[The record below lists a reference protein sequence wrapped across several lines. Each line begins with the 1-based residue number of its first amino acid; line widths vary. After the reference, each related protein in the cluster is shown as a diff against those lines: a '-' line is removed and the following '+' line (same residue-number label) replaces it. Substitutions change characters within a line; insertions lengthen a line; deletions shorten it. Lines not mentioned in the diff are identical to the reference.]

1 MVIDE
6 IMINEVAREIKG
18 HTDKTI
24 SNTISSLGFELGTM
38 TSSGLKLD
46 NFKYEIKEYLML
58 DYLKMENEYNTEI
71 AGEHPHNHIFKIPKE
86 LKPISVGDRVLVAL
100 LGSEFVV
107 VGRVVNA

>member
-1 MVIDE
+1 ME
-6 IMINEVAREIKG
+6 TFNELAREIRGSTNKAVNEALSYIG
-18 HTDKTI
+18 LD
-24 SNTISSLGFELGTM
+24 LGTI

-46 NFKYEIKEYLML
+46 NFKYEIQDYMIL
-58 DYLKMENEYNTEI
+58 DYLKMGNEYNIEM
-71 AGEHPHNHIFKIPKE
+71 AGEHPHNHVLKTPKE